1 MPCSSYL
8 QGFFYFMTRMI
19 FTGEIFPNSELE
31 VSKFDEMIEIS
42 ITNDKGIVQAVH
54 ITIADAE
61 QLIDEIHMAISNIED
76 EVKIKNCK

>member
-1 MPCSSYL
+1 
-8 QGFFYFMTRMI
+8 MTRMI
-19 FTGEIFPNSELE
+19 FTGEMFPNSELE

-42 ITNDKGIVQAVH
+42 ITNDKGIRQAVQ

-61 QLIDEIHMAISNIED
+61 QLIDEIHIAICNIED